1 MFGIGFPELIVIMI
15 VALLVVGPAKLP
27 ELARSIGKALLEFRR
42 MADEVKET
50 INEEVIK
57 EEEPKEETRKNELLS
72 KKDTQT
78 EGENKQHDTQHEL
91 HNEVLTEKEKSITHH
106 LKG

>member
-1 MFGIGFPELIVIMI
+1 MFGIGFPELVVIMI

-50 INEEVIK
+50 INEEIIK
-57 EEEPKEETRKNELLS
+57 EEEPKEETRKDES
-72 KKDTQT
+72 FTQKDTQD
-78 EGENKQHDTQHEL
+78 ERENRQNDPQDEL
-91 HNEVLTEKEKSITHH
+91 QNEALTEKEKSITHH
-106 LKG
+106 LMG